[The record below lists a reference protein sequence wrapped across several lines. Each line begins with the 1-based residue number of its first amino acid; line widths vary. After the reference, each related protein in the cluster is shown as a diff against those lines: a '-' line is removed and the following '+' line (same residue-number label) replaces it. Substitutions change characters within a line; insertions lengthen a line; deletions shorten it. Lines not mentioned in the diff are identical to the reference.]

1 MNKKQNSTVKTIFTL
16 LTGLF
21 SLLYLINPTAGL
33 FELIPDNFPFLGNLD
48 EAAAT
53 AFLLAALRYFGPDL
67 TGFLAAGEKKDL
79 PENKK

>member
-1 MNKKQNSTVKTIFTL
+1 MNKKQKSRGRTLFTG
-16 LTGLF
+16 LTGLI
-21 SLLYLINPTAGL
+21 SLFYLINPTAGF
-33 FELIPDNFPFLGNLD
+33 FELIPDNLPFLGNLD

-67 TGFLAAGEKKDL
+67 TGFLSVKQKKDL